1 MFGFASGPRKWYR
14 TAQTLAI
21 RALDDYHAFTLQ
33 IRASTHLALLDHW
46 TIEAQG

>member
-14 TAQTLAI
+14 AAQTLAI

-33 IRASTHLALLDHW
+33 IRASTDLALLEYW
-46 TIEAQG
+46 TIETQG